1 MKKCFVFLAAAV
13 MGILSVQAASPV
25 EVASFAVEGK
35 GKVTS
40 PASGV
45 YRMDAIS
52 GENPAG
58 KSAQYCRMVLYFKN
72 PVDLRNRTLS
82 FKAASE
88 TPEKILAF
96 YVRAFGSNPKKP
108 DASFNKYSAF
118 FKNQDPMQFQIRAQ
132 KNLPPL
138 SWEPAVV
145 TGQAPD
151 AVTKL
156 QILVGTRSA
165 NSPIQLT
172 LSDLQ
177 LSDAAAPTGNGL
189 EIASVQMM
197 NKGEI
202 TELNPG
208 EYQMNAVSGPN
219 PPGKSAQ
226 YCRFV
231 VKFKKP
237 LDLKNNRLQ
246 FQAISKT
253 GDRIVALYVRG
264 FGSDPK
270 KPDVSFYKYQTI
282 FKNLKKPLLIS
293 LQEGNGRVLAW
304 EPAAVTG
311 KPAEAVT
318 QLQFLVGTRSAN
330 SPIEL
335 TVSDF
340 KLINVNLPARANAAD
355 AVPEFFKE
363 ANLSVTNAS
372 VAVKKKDKSL
382 QLVSPGNTRVSLDIN
397 LPFTVDMTGK
407 QFAFTIK
414 TADPVDVRSITSQLI
429 QDGDAKPAWLH
440 VAWGAPLEVTPG
452 GKFVVYEN
460 SALGTLKSECRKES
474 GKPAKKVSIFRFDF
488 DLALPGNAPIQ
499 LDISDIRIEPQAP
512 TGLKATDNWSPVP
525 VYAKTPARVKHP
537 VGPMR
542 EEAIARARENVK
554 RHAWAKKQLELFRT
568 GGKHWLD
575 MEKSQIAHWIP
586 KEDAFFKCV
595 CPNCRTATEFAW
607 AGMSAISKDGNT
619 LICQKCKMT
628 FPNEKYPENHTYT
641 VERPDGSLK
650 TLRCYLGPD
659 QITGGENMGPR
670 HHITGALNYVKIR
683 YLAFIRNV
691 ALLYTL
697 DPKKEYAERVRDV
710 LLRAAEVYPGYSIKF
725 RSTVYKNP
733 RDGHYMAG
741 KFHSWKF
748 SDGGLISG
756 LMLAYTLTYNS
767 GVYSDA
773 DKVAIENGLAREYLW
788 MMTAYP
794 PSADYCSNAV
804 PAHYNAAAMCAAVL
818 GDHDAMQWVLQSLP
832 EFLRTYYRRDGFW
845 HEVTPSYANMANVPL
860 NLLAATLHGY
870 SDAADYKG
878 DDRYDNINVITMLPQ
893 LIQVLQCMS
902 PGILPTGGLPAVN
915 DSAYNT
921 RQAVTQLDMLALL
934 NPTEHNKRMAA
945 YVAHRYPTTWERD
958 SLFFRAPDADPQE
971 SRPELLNRSW
981 IVPAGGWAI
990 LRRPESAEMSATVL
1004 SYSAFSSS
1012 HMHHGTLGF
1021 ILCEDGKEVVS
1032 DLGYQSCWHPEYRW
1046 ITSPLAH
1053 NLVIVDGAA
1062 QGNGRYGEVE
1072 LFAGHTDTLAVR
1084 VAGYRTAAPAVRR
1097 QARTMLDL
1105 PLPGARKYV
1114 VDFVE
1119 TVGGKDH
1126 MYVFHADG
1134 PDFSAGDISLAPDK
1148 ASRIGGN
1155 VLGANFMMNIRSAN
1169 LPQGTHRFA
1178 WTYDRENVT
1187 TGHLALAQDGLL
1199 IVGEG
1204 PGARAHSLEK
1214 KPLHVL
1220 TMRQAGPES
1229 LFAMVLECTA
1239 PGKEAIQKVERKD
1252 SADCTGLIVTHRHG
1266 RDEITLFRNGDM
1278 TVARYDVSG
1287 KLASVWIAG
1296 ERELA
1301 GVKGLPEYCGKILQ
1315 VSKDGRTLFTDLT
1328 SLPAG
1333 YDLTGKIISI
1343 DGLGDGA
1350 YRIAS
1355 AVMKDGKAVIRL
1367 DPEEIPRNVTAG
1379 RAFRFRPVVEKII
1392 LPRL

>member
-1 MKKCFVFLAAAV
+1 MKKYFVFLAAAV
-13 MGILSVQAASPV
+13 LGILSAQAASPV
-25 EVASFAVEGK
+25 EVASFAMEGK
-35 GKVTS
+35 GKVMS
-40 PASGV
+40 PAPGV
-45 YRMDAIS
+45 YRMDGMS
-52 GENPAG
+52 GPNPAG
-58 KSAQYCRMVLYFKN
+58 KSAQYCRFVLNFKK

-82 FKAASE
+82 FKASTE
-88 TPEKILAF
+88 TPEKVLAF
-96 YVRAFGSNPKKP
+96 YVRAYGTDPRKP
-108 DASFNKYSAF
+108 DASFNRYAAL
-118 FKNQDPMQFQIRAQ
+118 FKDQEPMQFRIRAQ

-145 TGQAPD
+145 TGKAPD

-172 LSDLQ
+172 LSDLE
-177 LSDAAAPTGNGL
+177 LSDAPKAAGNSL
-189 EIASVQMM
+189 EIASARMVGKGTVQ
-197 NKGEI
+197 
-202 TELNPG
+202 ELSPG
-208 EYQMNAVSGPN
+208 TYQMNAVSGPN
-219 PPGKSAQ
+219 PPGKSSQ

-231 VKFKKP
+231 LNFKKP
-237 LDLKNNRLQ
+237 IDLKNNRLQ

-253 GDRIVALYVRG
+253 GEKITALYVRA

-270 KPDVSFYKYQTI
+270 KPDASFYKYQAI
-282 FKNLKKPLLIS
+282 FQGLKSPVQIS
-293 LQEGNGRVLAW
+293 LQQGSGRGLDW
-304 EPAAVTG
+304 EPGAVTG

-318 QLQFLVGTRSAN
+318 RLQFLVGTRSAN

-335 TVSDF
+335 TVSDLQ
-340 KLINVNLPARANAAD
+340 LINVNLPARANAAD

-363 ANLSVTNAS
+363 ANLTATNSSVT
-372 VAVKKKDKSL
+372 VKKKTGTL
-382 QLVSPGNTRVSLDIN
+382 RLVSPGNTKVSLDVH

-407 QFAFTIK
+407 QLAFTIK

-488 DLALPGNAPIQ
+488 DLALPGKAPVQ
-499 LDISDIRIEPQAP
+499 LEISDIRIEPQAP

-554 RHAWAKKQLELFRT
+554 NHQWAQKQLDLFRS

-683 YLAFIRNV
+683 YLALIRNV

-697 DPKKEYAERVRDV
+697 DPKPEYAERVRDV

-725 RSTVYKNP
+725 RSTAYKNP

-748 SDGGLISG
+748 SDGGLISS

-794 PSADYCSNAV
+794 PSADYCSNAI

-818 GDHDAMQWVLQSLP
+818 GDHDAMQWVLYSLP

-845 HEVTPSYANMANVPL
+845 HEVAPSYANMANVPL

-870 SDAADYKG
+870 SDAADYQG
-878 DDRYDNINVITMLPQ
+878 EDRYDDINVITMLPQ
-893 LIQVLQCMS
+893 LVQVLQSMS
-902 PGILPTGGLPAVN
+902 PGILPTGALPAVN
-915 DSAYNT
+915 DSAFNT

-934 NPTEHNKRMAA
+934 NPTESNKRMAA

-958 SLFFRAPDADPQE
+958 SLFFRDPAADPQE
-971 SRPELLNRSW
+971 PRPEMLNRSR

-990 LRRPESAEMSATVL
+990 LRRPESAEKSATVL

-1021 ILCEDGKEVVS
+1021 ILCEDGKEVIS

-1084 VAGYRTAAPAVRR
+1084 VAGYRTAAPTVRR
-1097 QARTMLDL
+1097 QARTLLDL
-1105 PLPGARKYV
+1105 PLPDARKYV
-1114 VDFVE
+1114 VDLVE

-1134 PDFSAGDISLAPDK
+1134 PRFSAGDLVLAPEK

-1155 VLGANFMMNIRSAN
+1155 VLGTNFMTNIRSAS
-1169 LPQGTHRFA
+1169 LPHGTHRFE
-1178 WTYDRENVT
+1178 WTYDNENVT
-1187 TGHLALAQDGLL
+1187 SGHLALARGGLL

-1229 LFAMVLECTA
+1229 LFAMVLESAA
-1239 PGKEAIQKVERKD
+1239 PGREAIQKVERQDGKD
-1252 SADCTGLIVTHRHG
+1252 RTALIVTHRHG
-1266 RDEITLFRNGDM
+1266 RDEITLYRNGDM
-1278 TVARYDVSG
+1278 TVARYNAEGS
-1287 KLASVWIAG
+1287 LASVWVAG
-1296 ERELA
+1296 DRELA
-1301 GVKGLPEYCGKILQ
+1301 GVKGHPEYRGRITGVSRNGRTLTTSLQSLPEGYDLAGKILS
-1315 VSKDGRTLFTDLT
+1315 V
-1328 SLPAG
+1328 
-1333 YDLTGKIISI
+1333 

-1355 AVMKDGKAVIRL
+1355 AEVADGKVVIRI
-1367 DPEEIPRNVTAG
+1367 DPEEIPRDLTAG
-1379 RAFRFRPVVEKII
+1379 RTFRFRPVVEKII